1 MSQHGR
7 TTYQRNGQARRLQD
21 GLVAVHQRSGQSAFN
36 TEAAQRLP
44 AEWQGSLNAEAAY
57 HPLVE

>member
-7 TTYQRNGQARRLQD
+7 TTYQRNEQARRLQD
-21 GLVAVHQRSGQSAFN
+21 GLVVVRQRSGQGAFN

-44 AEWQGSLNAEAAY
+44 AEW
-57 HPLVE
+57 

>member
-7 TTYQRNGQARRLQD
+7 TTCQQNGQARRLPD
-21 GLVAVHQRSGQSAFN
+21 GSVAVRQRSGHGAFN

-44 AEWQGSLNAEAAY
+44 AERQGSLNAEAA
-57 HPLVE
+57 HHSPVE